1 MAKEKLNPK
10 GKRATARKAPAAKR
24 TTSRKRTVA
33 KAAEASTPEATEG
46 TANKRGRESKL
57 GLVVGLLQREGG
69 ATVADLVAATGWIAH
84 SMTGA
89 LSRLRK
95 AGNAIEKG
103 KSEGGETTYRI
114 VSVEA
119 PARSRKAA
127 S

>member
-1 MAKEKLNPK
+1 MAKEKSDQK
-10 GKRATARKAPAAKR
+10 TKRATARKAPAAKR
-24 TTSRKRTVA
+24 TTSRKQAVT
-33 KAAEASTPEATEG
+33 KAAEASTPEAPE
-46 TANKRGRESKL
+46 AAAKKRGRESKL
-57 GLVVGLLQREGG
+57 GIVVGLLQRQGG

-114 VSVEA
+114 VSAEA